1 VFDRSPLVKPARFIE
16 SGRPKGAAEWGGVL
30 IHGRY
35 RTPEEMVYLSSRL
48 NLDFIRWI
56 APAAGPDRSWY
67 PGLFMDPLSS
77 NEPALTNALKQIDI
91 ALERAS
97 ESGRLTPD
105 RLVLM
110 GFSQGACLTVEY
122 ALRHPGRCRT
132 LIALT
137 GGLFGPPGTRWAGSP
152 AMLEGT
158 RALVTGSDADD
169 WIPESRVHETAAALK
184 NLGAE
189 VETRI
194 YPGRPHEVTEA
205 ELQAAA
211 ELIKTARTR

>member
-1 VFDRSPLVKPARFIE
+1 LTESIFRPARFIE
-16 SGRPKGAAEWGGVL
+16 SGRPKGAAELAGVL

-48 NLDFIRWI
+48 NLEFIRWI

-67 PGLFMDPLSS
+67 PGLFMDTLSS
-77 NEPALTNALKQIDI
+77 NEPALTYAIKQIDI

-97 ESGRLTPD
+97 ESGRLPPE
-105 RLVLM
+105 RLVIM
-110 GFSQGACLTVEY
+110 GFSQGACLTAEY

-132 LIALT
+132 LIVLT
-137 GGLFGPPGTRWAGSP
+137 GGLFGPAGSQWTGSP
-152 AMLEGT
+152 RMLEGA
-158 RALVTGSDADD
+158 RVLITGSDVDD
-169 WIPESRVHETAAALK
+169 WIPETRVHETAAVLESF
-184 NLGAE
+184 GAE

-194 YPGRPHEVTEA
+194 YPGRPHEVTGA

-211 ELIKTARTR
+211 ELIKKARTP